1 MTDTKNG
8 YDFRNPE
15 KSSLATLEKPV
26 SSDDTERFSGYL
38 SEEPDAI
45 KSYLQE
51 IRKVPLLSAANE
63 KKLAAAAEEGDS
75 QARKQLIEANTRLV
89 VSIAKRYQGRG
100 LPLSDLIQEGNL
112 GLLRAVEKFDY
123 RRGFKFSTYATWWI
137 KQALQRALAD
147 RSLTIRLPVHIHE
160 IRTKSLR
167 AQEVLNQQLG
177 RNPSSK
183 EVAEKTGLEISKIEE
198 LSQLAQC
205 SAGSASAHVFDQART
220 QTAWRAGGGKST
232 GTGLCVRPRGGAR
245 RYGRTRRRKPRSAR
259 RQVAAGEGDPQRRF
273 HSSSQRRSG
282 VHLSDSTR
290 RAYAYHAY
298 RADPFVELHL
308 HRAFEKQEEPK
319 GPVSIPK
326 RRNSRNRKA
335 DGEGP
340 D

>member
-160 IRTKSLR
+160 MRTKSLR

-198 LSQLAQC
+198 LSQLAY
-205 SAGSASAHVFDQART
+205 V
-220 QTAWRAGGGKST
+220 ST
-232 GTGLCVRPRGGAR
+232 SLDLEIDESGNSLSHLIPDPKAT
-245 RYGRTRRRKPRSAR
+245 
-259 RQVAAGEGDPQRRF
+259 DPQAESGLPIEIIDGWAKLASRERF
-273 HSSSQRRSG
+273 VLGLRFG
-282 VHLSDSTR
+282 L
-290 RAYAYHAY
+290 
-298 RADPFVELHL
+298 
-308 HRAFEKQEEPK
+308 
-319 GPVSIPK
+319 G
-326 RRNSRNRKA
+326 
-335 DGEGP
+335 DGEAKTLNEVGKKVGLTREGVRQIEKRALVKLRKSAQ
-340 D
+340 